1 MSPRQLENA
10 ANSLRPSSILDDD
23 HEVEQES
30 DGEESERE
38 NEDQE
43 SDRESSESGSC
54 SEPEPQLFTLSPEGP
69 IHKKVERKQEIESK
83 EEVESQQDI
92 VDVNEEEVGEE
103 PERAVSPDH
112 SESDVELVI
121 DFGDGE
127 RDDVMEEESRSAA
140 MRQLVQR
147 KRVRGRRR
155 ERQRSHRQTP
165 GVFIPPSPSPYHSS
179 PTSHSHTF

>member
-10 ANSLRPSSILDDD
+10 ANSLRPSSILDD
-23 HEVEQES
+23 HEVERES
-30 DGEESERE
+30 DSEESERE

-43 SDRESSESGSC
+43 SDRESSASGSC

-69 IHKKVERKQEIESK
+69 IHKKVEEIESK
-83 EEVESQQDI
+83 EEVESQQDV

-165 GVFIPPSPSPYHSS
+165 GVFIPL
-179 PTSHSHTF
+179 TSLSLSLFSHLTHTHTF